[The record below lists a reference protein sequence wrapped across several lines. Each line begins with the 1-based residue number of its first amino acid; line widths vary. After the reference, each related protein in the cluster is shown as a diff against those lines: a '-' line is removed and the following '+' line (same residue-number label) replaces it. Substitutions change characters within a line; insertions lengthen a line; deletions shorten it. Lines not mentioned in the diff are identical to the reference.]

1 VLEGLRAGEAYVST
15 NSFTLKS
22 ELGKEDLEHDE

>member
-1 VLEGLRAGEAYVST
+1 VEVTAGLEPGEVIVVA

-22 ELGKEDLEHDE
+22 ELGKAAAED